1 MTFNQRKF
9 GFLSL
14 NASLLR
20 KVCFYLLIC
29 LLLAMLVKQS
39 PLYWENQNTKF
50 LHGMAWAGVGNLKN
64 DWLAQT
70 RDGLPMFSGLIFT
83 IYAYSSPF
91 FVYII
96 YILLLGIF
104 FFSLKGILC
113 TTFEIHPDSP
123 KYILLCGSIV
133 LIISRYHTI
142 YDGVAVQ
149 YLFSG
154 YLQPCTFGVF
164 IILSIHLFLKRQEVL
179 ASACLTLACLMHPAY
194 LFVATL
200 LISISAVEVFC
211 EKRDWRAML
220 LILGPFILCG
230 AGYLLYLS
238 IEFRP
243 TSAQYFDRALQILVV
258 ERIPHHTL
266 LAIWSTSSIYTKLA
280 LVLLSLFL
288 LRGRPLLRILSWL
301 VFATLIFTLLQAV
314 THSSALALLAPWRAS
329 VVIMPLAVFSVIAWV
344 IQGLPDQLGQEL
356 QARKKVVLSIFSL
369 IFVILA
375 VHAGRSNYKRFR
387 KYATGPEMLLLRHI
401 AAHKGPSDIYL
412 IPNHDDAFDK
422 FRLET
427 GAPAFVNWKSHP
439 YKDSEVLDWYQ
450 RNRLVDQLYS
460 ASIQALPGM
469 LNALRGRYHV
479 THLIASKHSEFATC
493 PLLKP
498 EYFDSSF
505 VLYRI
510 EPTMR

>member
-1 MTFNQRKF
+1 M
-9 GFLSL
+9 
-14 NASLLR
+14 
-20 KVCFYLLIC
+20 V
-29 LLLAMLVKQS
+29 VKQS
-39 PLYWENQNTKF
+39 PLYSENQNTKF
-50 LHGMAWAGVGNLKN
+50 LHGMASAEVGHLRN

-70 RDGLPMFSGLIFT
+70 RDGLPIFSGLIFL
-83 IYAYSSPF
+83 IYAYSSPV

-96 YILLLGIF
+96 YILLLGVF
-104 FFSLKGILC
+104 FFGLKGILC
-113 TTFEIHPDSP
+113 TTFEIRPDSP

-133 LIISRYHTI
+133 LIISRYHRI
-142 YDGVAVQ
+142 YNGVAGQ
-149 YLFSG
+149 YLFNG
-154 YLQPCTFGVF
+154 YLQPCVFGVF

-179 ASACLTLACLMHPAY
+179 ASACLALACLIHPAY

-200 LISISAVEVFC
+200 LISIFAVEFFC
-211 EKRDWRAML
+211 ERRDWRALL
-220 LILGPFILCG
+220 LILGPFIVCG
-230 AGYLLYLS
+230 AGHLLYLS

-243 TSAQYFDRALQILVV
+243 TSAQYLDRALQILAV
-258 ERIPHHTL
+258 ERIPQHAL
-266 LAIWSTSSIYTKLA
+266 ISIWATASAYAKLV

-288 LRGRPLLRILSWL
+288 LRGRRLFRILSWL
-301 VFATLIFTLLQAV
+301 VLATLICTILQAV

-344 IQGLPDQLGQEL
+344 IQGFPDKTGHGL
-356 QARKKVVLSIFSL
+356 QAGKKVVLSVFAL
-369 IFVILA
+369 VFLVVA
-375 VHAGRSNYKRFR
+375 VHAGRSNFKRFR
-387 KYATGPEMLLLRHI
+387 KYAVGPEMLLLRHI
-401 AAHKGPSDIYL
+401 AIHKRPSDIYL

-450 RNRLVDQLYS
+450 RNRLVDQLYNT
-460 ASIQALPGM
+460 SIQALPGM
-469 LNALRGRYHV
+469 LQTLQGRYHV
-479 THLIASKHSEFATC
+479 THLIASKRSEFGTC

-510 EPTMR
+510 ESTIR